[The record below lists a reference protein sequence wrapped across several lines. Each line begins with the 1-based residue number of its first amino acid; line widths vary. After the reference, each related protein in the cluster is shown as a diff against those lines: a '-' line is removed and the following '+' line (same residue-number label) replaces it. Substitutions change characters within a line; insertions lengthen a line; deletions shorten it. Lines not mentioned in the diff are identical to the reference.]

1 MPDDNAFHILLA
13 NARPRQMT
21 QREAAAAIGVRRPTL
36 TLWEGGRHMP
46 PADKFAAL
54 LALYETQDHVRLA
67 LLNAAARSTPTST
80 EPA

>member
-46 PADKFAAL
+46 PTDKFARL
-54 LALYETQDHVRLA
+54 VDLYGMKDADVLELVR
-67 LLNAAARSTPTST
+67 AAGGAK
-80 EPA
+80 